1 MAEEKWPQRGGVG
14 VSVWEK
20 SGGRRERGRAQL
32 RVARQLTVVLAEP
45 RRAACATNGTVDQK
59 ALRAAARCELECL
72 VGIQLVT
79 IIAHYPPNNS
89 LLLSP

>member
-1 MAEEKWPQRGGVG
+1 VAEEKWPQRGGGRERVG
-14 VSVWEK
+14 SQA
-20 SGGRRERGRAQL
+20 GAGRGRAQL